1 MYGPHM
7 CSEIYWLLQFCQCSV
22 HLSDVDHF
30 VESSVGAA
38 GDLQL
43 VRIIFLAAP
52 SLSVSADGSSDV
64 QFKVVS
70 EHPECQLWVRR
81 SVPSID
87 PRETQKYFPPIIV
100 HMRQKGVH

>member
-43 VRIIFLAAP
+43 VRIIFLAAS
-52 SLSVSADGSSDV
+52 SLSVSAEVPQMCSSKSSLSIQSVSSGSGGASL
-64 QFKVVS
+64 Q
-70 EHPECQLWVRR
+70 
-81 SVPSID
+81 
-87 PRETQKYFPPIIV
+87 
-100 HMRQKGVH
+100 